1 MAPENFLAPICHSDH
16 LYIEITAIGKKFIR
30 ENYIQNW
37 ILSLQAS
44 KHVAINIADN
54 MILSAISC

>member
-37 ILSLQAS
+37 ILSLQTS
-44 KHVAINIADN
+44 KHVAINIGD
-54 MILSAISC
+54 MISSAICC